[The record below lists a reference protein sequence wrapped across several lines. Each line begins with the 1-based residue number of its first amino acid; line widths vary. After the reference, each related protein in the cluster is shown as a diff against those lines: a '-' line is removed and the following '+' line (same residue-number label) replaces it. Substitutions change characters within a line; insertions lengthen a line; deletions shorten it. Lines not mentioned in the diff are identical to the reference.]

1 MTIIS
6 DCVPS
11 DKISQNP
18 DNAELGYSQSMF
30 FNMSQ
35 IRHLEFKI

>member
-18 DNAELGYSQSMF
+18 DNAELGYRLIDVFQYVADPPS
-30 FNMSQ
+30 
-35 IRHLEFKI
+35 